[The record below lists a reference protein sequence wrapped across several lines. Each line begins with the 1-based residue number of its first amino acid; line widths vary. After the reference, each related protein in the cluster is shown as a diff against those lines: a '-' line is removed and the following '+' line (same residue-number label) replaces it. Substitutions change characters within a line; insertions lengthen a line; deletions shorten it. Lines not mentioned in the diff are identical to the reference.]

1 MFTASDFQQ
10 VLALKDART
19 FQHSHINEFAAGGYH
34 MKITVNNRAELWIS
48 VSLCLLVVLASLVAQ
63 LVRNR
68 PDYAQ
73 SFSPDWLP
81 FAAAGVAITG
91 IALTSF
97 RILVPRLVVALVW
110 VGFLLMIWLAN
121 GLPLDLLRLTPLMP
135 PGVDWPG
142 MVTRSLALATAV
154 SLARRALACAGG
166 IGRYGRVPWYGY
178 AAFAFALPYPILRT
192 VWVLGGSLG
201 LEWRGA
207 AGEGFATWLACTPWL
222 LAAALSLLLITKPRW
237 IPRRLLLAAGY
248 GAAAVVATFGPAA
261 FWSVITA
268 LATGRSLNL
277 NGIESW
283 VPCLF
288 YGSWFLWS
296 ISAAATTRSFQL
308 NSAPLSSPFLSL
320 LQAH

>member
-1 MFTASDFQQ
+1 
-10 VLALKDART
+10 
-19 FQHSHINEFAAGGYH
+19 

-48 VSLCLLVVLASLVAQ
+48 VFLCLAVVLASSVAHLVQ
-63 LVRNR
+63 NR

-73 SFSPDWLP
+73 SFGPHWLP
-81 FAAAGVAITG
+81 FAAAGVAMTG

-97 RILVPRLVVALVW
+97 RTLAPRLVVPLLW
-110 VGFLLMIWLAN
+110 VGFSLMIWLAN
-121 GLPLDLLRLTPLMP
+121 GLLLDLLRLTPLMP

-142 MVTRSLALATAV
+142 MVTRTLALAAAV
-154 SLARRALACAGG
+154 SLARRALAGAGD
-166 IGRYGRVPWYGY
+166 IRRYGRAPWYGY

-207 AGEGFATWLACTPWL
+207 GGEGFATWLACTPWL
-222 LAAALSLLLITKPRW
+222 LAAALSLLLITEPRW
-237 IPRRLLLAAGY
+237 MPRRLLLAAGY
-248 GAAAVVATFGPAA
+248 GSVALVATFGPAA
-261 FWSVITA
+261 LWSVIAA

-288 YGSWFLWS
+288 YGSWFLWA
-296 ISAAATTRSFQL
+296 ISAGAATRSYQL
-308 NSAPLSSPFLSL
+308 RSVVMRISSPTSSS
-320 LQAH
+320 A